1 MYSGGG
7 KSDTLTEDLDLSY
20 RAQLKTG
27 NSNILKMWLPLLNYQ
42 PLSVLR
48 DLNSLDGIKE
58 ELKTSV
64 KCRSRTQSKSIG
76 LKTKAHGMFHLLNS
90 TMFWRWQS

>member
-1 MYSGGG
+1 VV
-7 KSDTLTEDLDLSY
+7 T
-20 RAQLKTG
+20 
-27 NSNILKMWLPLLNYQ
+27 LLNYQ

-64 KCRSRTQSKSIG
+64 KMPLATIKVYWIENKSAWHVSFIE
-76 LKTKAHGMFHLLNS
+76 
-90 TMFWRWQS
+90 

>member
-1 MYSGGG
+1 LER
-7 KSDTLTEDLDLSY
+7 SDDLK
-20 RAQLKTG
+20 RFKKTG

-48 DLNSLDGIKE
+48 DPNSLDGIKE

-64 KCRSRTQSKSIG
+64 KNAAHSNQSLLIENKSAWHVSFIE
-76 LKTKAHGMFHLLNS
+76 
-90 TMFWRWQS
+90 

>member
-1 MYSGGG
+1 VEKAMYSGCGNWE
-7 KSDTLTEDLDLSY
+7 SDTLTEDLDLSY

-48 DLNSLDGIKE
+48 DPNSLDGIKE

-64 KCRSRTQSKSIG
+64 KMPLATIKVYWIENKSAWHVSFIE
-76 LKTKAHGMFHLLNS
+76 
-90 TMFWRWQS
+90 